1 MPENDAEPQDVIRR
15 FVYALLPHQAYP
27 RALPDELA
35 PWYCA
40 TADGGHCIA
49 VVVQSAAGEEIDPD
63 RCLVA
68 LPVKTVVRV
77 GWNMRDGYV
86 VCDVPY
92 GSSGARG
99 VEEDDEEFDGLT
111 INT

>member
-1 MPENDAEPQDVIRR
+1 VTTRTPEATRPSCPSSSPLLAAVRR
-15 FVYALLPHQAYP
+15 G
-27 RALPDELA
+27 
-35 PWYCA
+35 A
-40 TADGGHCIA
+40 TADTGHCIA
-49 VVVQSAAGEEIDPD
+49 VVVQSAAGAEIDPD

-77 GWNMRDGYV
+77 GWTMRDGYV

-92 GSSGARG
+92 GSSGAKG
-99 VEEDDEEFDGLT
+99 VEEADEEFDGLT